1 MPGDQRA
8 NTMKAA
14 AASVVAA
21 VVASACCIGPVV
33 LVLLGAGAFGASLA
47 SLERYRPIFLTVTT
61 AFLAFAFY
69 AAYRPADDCE
79 VCDPSTRR
87 RGRLVVWVAAF
98 MVAALVAFP
107 YYVRFLV

>member
-1 MPGDQRA
+1 MSGDQRVD
-8 NTMKAA
+8 TMKAA
-14 AASVVAA
+14 AASVVTA

-69 AAYRPADDCE
+69 TAYGPTEDCD
-79 VCDPSTRR
+79 VCESSTRR
-87 RGRLVVWVAAF
+87 RGRIIVWIAAF
-98 MVAALVAFP
+98 IVTALVAFP
-107 YYVRFLV
+107 YYVRFLF

>member
-1 MPGDQRA
+1 MSGDQRVD
-8 NTMKAA
+8 TMKAA
-14 AASVVAA
+14 AASVVTA

-69 AAYRPADDCE
+69 TAYRPTEGCDVCE
-79 VCDPSTRR
+79 PSRRR
-87 RGRLVVWVAAF
+87 RGRIMVWIAAF
-98 MVAALVAFP
+98 IVAVLVAFP
-107 YYVRFLV
+107 YYVRFLF

>member
-1 MPGDQRA
+1 MSGDQRVD
-8 NTMKAA
+8 TMKAA
-14 AASVVAA
+14 AASVVTA

-69 AAYRPADDCE
+69 TAYRPTEDCD
-79 VCDPSTRR
+79 VCESSTRR
-87 RGRLVVWVAAF
+87 RGRIIVWIAAF
-98 MVAALVAFP
+98 IVTALVAFP
-107 YYVRFLV
+107 YYVRFLF

>member
-1 MPGDQRA
+1 MSGDQRVD
-8 NTMKAA
+8 TMKAA
-14 AASVVAA
+14 VASVAAA

-61 AFLAFAFY
+61 AFLGFAFY
-69 AAYRPADDCE
+69 AAYRPTQDCD

-87 RGRLVVWVAAF
+87 RGRIIVWVAAF

-107 YYVRFLV
+107 YYVQFLF